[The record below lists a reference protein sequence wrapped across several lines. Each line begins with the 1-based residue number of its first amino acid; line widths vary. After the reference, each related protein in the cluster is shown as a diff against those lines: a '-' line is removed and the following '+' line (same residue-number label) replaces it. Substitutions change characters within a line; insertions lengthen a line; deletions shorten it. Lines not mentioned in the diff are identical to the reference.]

1 MLDRR
6 KFERTTTAIRVE
18 MYHPSFGV
26 YVGMSRDISAGGVQV
41 QLDTEVYP
49 PIGTNLMVRFRKAVG
64 TINEEA
70 VPMRVVHQFRNTL
83 GLSFIAK

>member
-18 MYHPSFGV
+18 IYHPSFGT
-26 YVGMSRDISAGGVQV
+26 YVGTSKDISAGGVQV
-41 QLDTEVYP
+41 QLDADVYP
-49 PIGTNLMVRFRKAVG
+49 PMGAELMVRFKKTVG
-64 TINEEA
+64 AINEEA

-83 GLSFIAK
+83 GLAFISR